1 MSEEQSNL
9 RNPNLIEQGKNTR
22 FSSTNQ
28 PLKRKTKSVSEY
40 LKEFGDKKK
49 IEFEI
54 KTWAGDEEKPKVQK
68 GKIESKGTIN
78 NLIALTMIQKAIKGD
93 TKAMNIYLDRT
104 EGKVTQPLSNDPD
117 NPLPGQ
123 VTIFELPNNNR

>member
-1 MSEEQSNL
+1 MSKNNSNL
-9 RNPNLIEQGKNTR
+9 NNPNLVEVGKSTR

-28 PLKRKTKSVSEY
+28 PKKRRSKTVSDY

-68 GKIESKGTIN
+68 GRIESKGTIS
-78 NLIALTMIQKAIKGD
+78 NLIALAVVQKAVKGD
-93 TKAMNIYLDRT
+93 TKATNIFLDRT
-104 EGKVTQPLSNDPD
+104 EGKVTQPLSSDPD

-123 VTIFELPNNNR
+123 VTIFELPSNNR